1 MRKLYLFVLAM
12 VVATGLFSAHAAD
25 PDLYVRGAQFG
36 WNASDCT
43 SANQLKTSDNETYT
57 ISLDKLESGFKI
69 ADNSWGAYNFGSVSN
84 ITPGNTY
91 TLQNNSNSGNI
102 TTAGA
107 VTLSNVKLTFKL
119 STGQLTVEGTAAAA
133 TYPEALYLVGDF
145 NGWTTNDSNYKMLP
159 DGNNGKYVIKNV
171 NIANG
176 AQVKFCNGSWAVN
189 WGASTEGDPLPVGT
203 EFVPAFNANNY
214 KLTVALSNATV
225 EFYYD
230 LSNIESARIKI
241 TNGEGGGTVD
251 PGTGGGDTGD
261 TGNFKDYWVNVIGP
275 FNEWKDNGV
284 QPGAD
289 GITTTTN
296 LPINAQGFKVKVWNG
311 QKDIYYVADGDKVIP
326 LDTWTQMAEDTSDAA
341 PAQIQGASSSTVYT
355 VKYNLNNNQIYVTL
369 EGGST
374 DPGTDPDPTPATL
387 YLRGSFIGGGD
398 GWGVDENYKMTAN
411 GNVYTINNVNIPAG
425 GEFKVANADW
435 SVSYGGT
442 GVIGD
447 ESVKTCTISNN
458 TDADAW
464 LDSSI
469 NFTVEKAISNA
480 TVTFTLNSGEGAS
493 TIKVSGTEEGGGDTP
508 VDPDPDP
515 TGTTLY
521 LRGSFIGGDNWDV
534 DDAYK
539 MTANGNVYT
548 LTGVNIPAAGEF
560 KVANNDWTIS
570 YGGTGDINDESVTT
584 CTIYNDTEADAWF
597 NSSVNFTVAK
607 AINNATITF
616 TLNSDNSMP
625 STIKVTGTEVGGG
638 DDPVDPNPGTYT
650 ALYIR
655 GGGFGWDDCTSANQ
669 MSTTDGVNYTKSV
682 ASLESG
688 FKISDEGYANY
699 NFGSASNVE
708 PGQDYTLTNDEMS
721 GNITTKG
728 GMPITNAVIN
738 FNLTTGVMN
747 ITGTMS
753 DATYPEALY
762 LVGTFNEWV
771 TNDATYKLTREG
783 DTGKYVINGVNIA
796 SGEQLKVCAGSWA
809 NNWGSSMEGETLP
822 IGYEFVP
829 AYNGQNFM
837 LGEDLVNATVEFV
850 YNIDDIEV
858 ASMTV
863 TNGSSGVEGIY
874 GNDGEAEYYN
884 MQGVRVANPENG
896 IYIVKRGSVVT
907 KEVIR
912 K

>member
-1 MRKLYLFVLAM
+1 MRKLYVLLVSAI
-12 VVATGLFSAHAAD
+12 VATGLFSANAA
-25 PDLYVRGAQFG
+25 DLYVRGAQFG

-43 SANQLKTSDNETYT
+43 SANKLQTSDNETYT

-69 ADNSWGAYNFGSVSN
+69 ADNSWGAYNFGSASN

-133 TYPEALYLVGDF
+133 TYPEALYIVGDF
-145 NGWTTNDSNYKMLP
+145 NGWTTNDANYKMLP

-189 WGASTEGDPLPVGT
+189 WGASTEGDPLPVGS

-214 KLTVALSNATV
+214 KLTVALSDATV

-251 PGTGGGDTGD
+251 PGTGGGG
-261 TGNFKDYWVNVIGP
+261 GNFADYWVNVFGP
-275 FNEWKDNGV
+275 FNNWTDNGQ
-284 QPGAD
+284 QPDAE
-289 GITTTTN
+289 GITTTTD
-296 LPINAQGFKVKVWNG
+296 LPINAEGFKVKIWTGKEDV
-311 QKDIYYVADGDKVIP
+311 YYVADGDKVIP
-326 LDTWTQMAEDTSDAA
+326 LDTWTQMAVDNSGAA
-341 PAQIQGASSSTVYT
+341 NAQIQGASATTVYT

-369 EGGST
+369 QSGNT
-374 DPGTDPDPTPATL
+374 DPGTDPEDIDF
-387 YLRGSFIGGGD
+387 YVRGSFTD
-398 GWGVDENYKMTAN
+398 NWGINEAYKMNKN
-411 GNVYTINNVNIPAG
+411 GNVYTLSGITIPAN
-425 GEFKVANADW
+425 GEFKVSDNTDSW
-435 SVSYGGT
+435 KVSFGGSAT
-442 GVIGD
+442 GD
-447 ESVKTCTISNN
+447 ETTQTIS
-458 TDADAW
+458 TDTEYDAW
-464 LDSSI
+464 MGSSV
-469 NFTVEKAISNA
+469 NFKVDKEITNA
-480 TVTFTLNSGEGAS
+480 TVTFTYNGQNSSVAS
-493 TIKVSGTEEGGGDTP
+493 KITVTGTVAGGGDDP
-508 VDPDPDP
+508 IDPDPDP

-521 LRGSFIGGDNWDV
+521 LRGSFIGGDDWGV
-534 DDAYK
+534 DEAYK

-548 LTGVNIPAAGEF
+548 LTGINIPAAGEF
-560 KVANNDWTIS
+560 KVANDDWTIS
-570 YGGTGDINDESVTT
+570 YGGTGDINDESVKT
-584 CTIYNDTEADAWF
+584 CTIYNDTETDAWF

-607 AINNATITF
+607 AINNATVTF

-688 FKISDEGYANY
+688 FKISDEGYATY

-708 PGQDYTLTNDEMS
+708 PGQDYTLTNDAMS

-762 LVGTFNEWV
+762 LVGTFNGWV
-771 TNDATYKLTREG
+771 TNDAAYKMNREG

-796 SGEQLKVCAGSWA
+796 SGEQLKVCTGSWA

-829 AYNGQNFM
+829 SYNGQNYM
-837 LGEDLVNATVEFV
+837 LGEDLVNATIEFV

-858 ASMTV
+858 ASMTI
-863 TNGSSGVEGIY
+863 TNGSSGVDGIY
-874 GNDGEAEYYN
+874 SNDSEAKYYN
-884 MQGVRVANPENG
+884 MQGVRVMNPDNG
-896 IYIVKRGSVVT
+896 IYIVKRGNQVT